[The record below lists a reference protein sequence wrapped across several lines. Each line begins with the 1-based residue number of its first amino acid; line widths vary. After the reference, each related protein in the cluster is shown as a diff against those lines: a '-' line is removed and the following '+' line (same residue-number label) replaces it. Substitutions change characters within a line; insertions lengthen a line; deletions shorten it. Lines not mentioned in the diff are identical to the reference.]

1 MGWQQYSRPLWL
13 SRGNPYILYPNAIT
27 AQMRVRGLVF
37 HKWRG
42 FSGIGVPE
50 CVFRGR
56 HVGRLMPTFL
66 RGLILPSCL
75 PQDLRPG
82 LLSVAPYGA
91 GALVVPASSVTVD

>member
-50 CVFRGR
+50 YVFRGR

-75 PQDLRPG
+75 PQGLASWAIVCRPLRG
-82 LLSVAPYGA
+82 WC
-91 GALVVPASSVTVD
+91 LVVLASSVTVH